1 MNCLLGFTTHGQI
14 NESVIGIKFSEK
26 MPMYNMYCFFIF
38 RGKPYCGRIIM
49 KIASSDIQMASSR
62 TLLETH
68 EKSENLLIWKGK
80 RPERLLNAN
89 SNMAPVSV
97 NQGQE
102 VIADRVTI
110 SNQQPLGL
118 ESKGSGA
125 EKTCSGCDNGEL
137 SDGMDDQVS
146 MMKLLVENMI
156 GRKINIHGFSRI
168 GHERAKSKENI
179 PEQSANNQSEQ
190 KLGWGI
196 EYDFHESYTETE
208 STSFSAQGIIQTSDG
223 RKINFTVNL
232 EMSREYSQETSL
244 SYRAGDAVQKDPL
257 VINFTGSAAELT
269 NAKFAFD
276 LDIDGTQ
283 DNISFLQPGSGFL
296 VLDNNQDGIVNDG
309 SELFGPGTGDG
320 FSELAKYDEDH
331 NNWIDENDSI
341 YSRLSVWTKNE
352 SGTDQLSSLQEKS
365 VGAIYLS
372 NISTLFDLKD
382 SDNQLKGQVAATG
395 IYADEDGS
403 IKTVQHLNIAV

>member
-1 MNCLLGFTTHGQI
+1 
-14 NESVIGIKFSEK
+14 
-26 MPMYNMYCFFIF
+26 
-38 RGKPYCGRIIM
+38 M

-89 SNMAPVSV
+89 SNRVPASV
-97 NQGQE
+97 NQGQG

-110 SNQQPLGL
+110 SNQQKAAGF

-125 EKTCSGCDNGEL
+125 EKTCSDCDNGEL
-137 SDGMDDQVS
+137 SDGMDDRVS

-156 GRKINIHGFSRI
+156 GRKINIHGFSSLGR
-168 GHERAKSKENI
+168 KSAETNDNI
-179 PEQSANNQSEQ
+179 PEQSANNQTQQ
-190 KLGWGI
+190 KQGWGI
-196 EYDFHESYTETE
+196 EYDFHESYTEAE

-223 RKINFTVNL
+223 REINFTVNL
-232 EMSREYSQETSL
+232 EMSREYFQETSL
-244 SYRAGDAVQKDPL
+244 SIRAGDAVQKDPL
-257 VINFTGSAAELT
+257 VINFNGSAAELS

-296 VLDNNQDGIVNDG
+296 VLDKNQDGIVNDG

-352 SGTDQLSSLQEKS
+352 LGEDQLSSLQEKR

-372 NISTLFDLKD
+372 NVSTLFDLKD

-403 IKTVQHLNIAV
+403 IKTVQHLNLTV